1 MEIQLDEKLDE
12 KYYKRLD
19 DEFSNYAIKNGLE
32 CKYKRF
38 TFTARENGEVLGMI
52 TGHSYYNEVHI
63 SDLLVF
69 EENRGKHIGTKLV
82 KYVEDYYGKR
92 GFSEFTLNTYEFQA
106 PLFYK
111 KCGYEIEYVRE
122 NKDNP
127 KLSKYYFIKHI

>member
-69 EENRGKHIGTKLV
+69 EENRGKHIGTDLV
-82 KYVEDYYGKR
+82 KYVEDYYGN
-92 GFSEFTLNTYEFQA
+92 EVLVNL
-106 PLFYK
+106 PLIHMNFK
-111 KCGYEIEYVRE
+111 HHF
-122 NKDNP
+122 
-127 KLSKYYFIKHI
+127 FIKNVVMK